1 MSKNEV
7 LNIKDLIK
15 VSDSNFIKEPF
26 PTFKEQKTMT
36 LEEFLEIPPIPI
48 NRDTYQRRKSVVR
61 NLQQPLPKHN
71 EVDII
76 HYRGDTVF
84 KPAHYQKDHYYVA
97 DGNTRQ
103 DIWRQTVQF
112 GRVIDPN
119 IPQLK
124 VPMHITA
131 NIYDICDPTEAE
143 EFYYSIDSVEAVE
156 TKGHK
161 ITGGFRANDLL
172 NRLTNNKMKK
182 GSIGVALNLA
192 CPTVN
197 QRGGNDLGIPGVHDV
212 LDQVRILKDVIIALD
227 KANAPG
233 RGHYHVNS
241 TLGITMM
248 AGKAMETS
256 SEWESLMSF
265 LANGENNLD
274 FKNTDRNMSIDDF
287 VKLAEDN
294 FANDSVARSAVIA
307 LLVGNLHNNV
317 NTKNNVVSLPYFT
330 GFGQNPT
337 LVKNYLSYVWLEFMD
352 GNDFDPI
359 SITETKIHGK
369 YLELRNRAYSD
380 MV

>member
-1 MSKNEV
+1 MSENKV
-7 LNIKDLIK
+7 LKIKDLIQLAEG
-15 VSDSNFIKEPF
+15 NYIQEPF

-36 LEEFLEIPPIPI
+36 LNEFLEIPPIPI

-84 KPAHYQKDHYYVA
+84 KPAHYQKDNYYVV

-119 IPQLK
+119 IPQLR
-124 VPMHITA
+124 VPTHITA

-182 GSIGVALNLA
+182 GNIGVALNLA

-197 QRGGNDLGIPGVHDV
+197 QRGGNDLGIPGVEDV

-233 RGHYHVNS
+233 RGHYHVNP

-265 LANGENNLD
+265 LANGEDNLD
-274 FKNTDRNMSIDDF
+274 WKKNANMDVDDF
-287 VKLAEDN
+287 VKLAKNN

-307 LLVGNLHNNV
+307 LLVGNLHNNLS
-317 NTKNNVVSLPYFT
+317 TKNRANPLPYKDGFT
-330 GFGQNPT
+330 NYPT

-359 SITETKIHGK
+359 NITETKIHGK